1 MIKLSHKGKA
11 VEKQTKIAMLTQ
23 TDEKDLTKK
32 ILTTRG
38 RTANFGKFW
47 LLALQKG
54 RKKGII
60 SNSTKGEMEA

>member
-1 MIKLSHKGKA
+1 VIKLSHKGKA
-11 VEKQTKIAMLTQ
+11 VEKQTKIARLTQ
-23 TDEKDLTKK
+23 QTKK

-38 RTANFGKFW
+38 RTANFVKFW